1 MFTRPYAQSIIL
13 RVFFS
18 VVILFFSLNVFSAYM
33 DRPAEMSAPPLGS
46 SVSDWTPGH
55 PVLTLYLQEYTLMP
69 YVRVLVNGEV
79 KGSFRSRYVTVAV
92 QDGDSVSLDGT
103 FYNLPV
109 NIEVLDVSNGII
121 SPGKGSVLTL
131 QGNVINL
138 EKVKI
143 SGH

>member
-1 MFTRPYAQSIIL
+1 MSNWPYAQSIIL

-33 DRPAEMSAPPLGS
+33 DRPAEMSASPSG

-55 PVLTLYLQEYTLMP
+55 PVLTLYLQEYSLMP
-69 YVRVLVNGEV
+69 YIRVLVNGEV
-79 KGSFRSRYVTVAV
+79 KGAFRSRYVTVAV
-92 QDGDSVSLDGT
+92 QDGDTVSLDGT

-109 NIEVLDVSNGII
+109 NIEVLDVSSGII

-131 QGNVINL
+131 RGNVINL
-138 EKVKI
+138 GKVKV